1 MGAVNR
7 QDALAH
13 GALPGIY
20 EMHQRPRKPTLYEIS
35 RFRHAWELDA

>member
-7 QDALAH
+7 QYALAH

-20 EMHQRPRKPTLYEIS
+20 EVLQRSRYPSLYEIS
-35 RFRHAWELDA
+35 RFRHAWDPAV